1 MFNIS
6 AKADYALVIM
16 LELAKNHGKGLVSMA
31 DITATRKLS
40 PAYLTQITRPL
51 KKAGLLLSKE
61 GKTGGYA
68 LVKDPKD
75 ISILEI
81 LEALEG
87 KINLNRHDCSAF
99 CSAFKTCD
107 AKTVWPS
114 VMSEIKELLA
124 KKTLEDLLKNL
135 YV

>member
-6 AKADYALVIM
+6 AKADYSLVIM
-16 LELAKNHGKGLVSMA
+16 LELAKNYGQGMVSMA

-68 LVKDPKD
+68 LAKSPKD
-75 ISILEI
+75 ISILAI

-87 KINLNRHDCSAF
+87 KINLNRHDCSTL
-99 CSAFKTCD
+99 CSAFHICD
-107 AKTVWPS
+107 AKTAWPS
-114 VMSEIKELLA
+114 IMVDIKELLA

-135 YV
+135 YA